1 MRLVN
6 GASQADHK
14 AIAKW
19 VGERIPFVG
28 SAGFGNCVGI
38 MVLSNSGT
46 ALAGVVFHDWQQNF
60 STIALSIAADSPR
73 WATRRIVGA
82 LLSYP
87 FEQVGVQ
94 KLWVAMSIENERVL
108 RLAKGLGFT
117 REAVLARHFG
127 SHGHAV
133 ISRMFR
139 ADYDKLYGEKYGEA
153 QSAYAA

>member
-28 SAGFGNCVGI
+28 GAGFGNSVGI
-38 MVLSNSGT
+38 MVLSNSGA
-46 ALAGVVFHDWQQNF
+46 ALAGVVFHDYQESF
-60 STIALSIAADSPR
+60 STLAFSIAADSPR

-87 FEQVGVQ
+87 FDQLHIR
-94 KLWVAMSIENERVL
+94 KLWTATPHTHERAL
-108 RLAKGLGFT
+108 RLVKGVGFT
-117 REAVLARHFG
+117 QEAILARHFG
-127 SHGHAV
+127 DSHAV

-139 ADYDKLYGEKYGEA
+139 KDYDRLYGEKHG
-153 QSAYAA
+153 QTIRTDAA